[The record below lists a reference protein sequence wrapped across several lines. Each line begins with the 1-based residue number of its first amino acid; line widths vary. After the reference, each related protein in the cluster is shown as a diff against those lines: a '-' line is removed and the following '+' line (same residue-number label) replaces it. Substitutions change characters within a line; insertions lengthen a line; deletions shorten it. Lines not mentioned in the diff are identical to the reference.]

1 MIYKTFVD
9 KKAVDW
15 NWGKDQVAERLGQIL
30 TAERTAAQREL
41 LREEARREVL
51 AEMEALQPNPA
62 MDADL

>member
-1 MIYKTFVD
+1 MVYKTFVD
-9 KKAVDW
+9 KKVIDW
-15 NWGKDQVAERLGQIL
+15 NWGKDQVAERLGQII

-51 AEMEALQPNPA
+51 AEMAALQPNA

>member
-30 TAERTAAQREL
+30 TAERTAAQREQM
-41 LREEARREVL
+41 REELRL
-51 AEMEALQPNPA
+51 EMEAAAAQP
-62 MDADL
+62 MEADEHL

>member
-1 MIYKTFVD
+1 MVYKTFVD
-9 KKAVDW
+9 KKVIDW
-15 NWGKDQVAERLGQIL
+15 NWAKDQVAERLGQIL

-51 AEMEALQPNPA
+51 AEMAALQPNA